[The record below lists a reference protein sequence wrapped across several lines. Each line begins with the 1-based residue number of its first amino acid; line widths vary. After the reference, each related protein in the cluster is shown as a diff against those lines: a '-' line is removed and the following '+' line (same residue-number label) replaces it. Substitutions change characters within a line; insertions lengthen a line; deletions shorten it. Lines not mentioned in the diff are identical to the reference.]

1 MQALELK
8 NELSGLS
15 KAEGFEKTHTLISSE
30 REDREGV
37 VTNAQTI
44 LEIAKVFDELRPSS
58 SELPDTVENEDD
70 RIVRLANTITRS
82 YETNH
87 RLSDLANGLR

>member
-1 MQALELK
+1 LVSNK
-8 NELSGLS
+8 
-15 KAEGFEKTHTLISSE
+15 

-44 LEIAKVFDELRPSS
+44 LEIAKVFDELSPSS

-82 YETNH
+82 YEPNK
-87 RLSDLANGLR
+87 